1 MIDLV
6 MILAEQS
13 GVDAATLS
21 EWLEEE
27 LFVLS
32 DDALNIEIVERVQR
46 IRRLTALGVNLPG
59 VETILYMRAEII
71 DYQTR
76 LGLLGEELRRAKQ
89 QYEAE
94 IARMVREL
102 SIYRD

>member
-1 MIDLV
+1 MTDLV

-32 DDALNIEIVERVQR
+32 DSALTIEIIERVQR
-46 IRRLTALGVNLPG
+46 IRRLIALGVNLPG

-76 LGLLGEELRRAKQ
+76 LGLLDEEMRRAKY

-94 IARMVREL
+94 IARLMRVF
-102 SIYRD
+102 SI